1 MLPANAAEL
10 PVLRLKRHEERRLA
24 AGHLWVFSNEID
36 AARTPLSGFQPG
48 ELVRVLTWQD
58 RSLGAAYVNPHSLI
72 CARLLQTE
80 DLPSKPWFERR
91 LRLALAMR
99 ERLYGQPCYRWVYGE
114 ADGLPG
120 LVIDRFG
127 QDCVVQVATAGMQA
141 LLPELLEALRTVG
154 APRRVLLKNDS
165 PLRAL
170 EGLPAQVEWAWGE
183 ADAEATV
190 IEHGAWY
197 GVDLVQGQKTGWFY
211 DQAAN
216 RRRLESYVRPD
227 TRVLDLF
234 CYAGAWGIASARR
247 GAAEVLCVDA
257 SPQALAAVARNARA
271 NDVRVETRA
280 GDAFEVLEA
289 LLQEGRQFDL
299 IIVDPPAFAKRRKD
313 IPAALAAYRRINQL
327 AMRAL
332 APEGILVACSCSYHV
347 GAEDF
352 QGAVARAARAAGRH
366 LQILERGGQSPDHPV
381 HPAIAE
387 SGYLK
392 ALFCRVNH
400 ALS

>member
-1 MLPANAAEL
+1 MLPENAAEL

-36 AARTPLSGFQPG
+36 AARTPLSRFSAG

-58 RSLGAAYVNPHSLI
+58 RSLGVAYVNPHSLI

-80 DLPSKPWFERR
+80 ELPSTPWFERR
-91 LRLALAMR
+91 LRLALALR
-99 ERLYGQPCYRWVYGE
+99 ERLYEQPCYRWVYGE

-120 LVIDRFG
+120 LVIDRFAE
-127 QDCVVQVATAGMQA
+127 DCVVQVATAGMQS

-165 PLRAL
+165 PLRTL
-170 EGLPAQVEWAWGE
+170 EGLQAQVEWAWGE
-183 ADAEATV
+183 TEAAATV
-190 IEHGAWY
+190 IENGARFC
-197 GVDLVQGQKTGWFY
+197 VDLKQGQKTGWFY

-234 CYAGAWGIASARR
+234 CYAGAWGIASARL
-247 GAAEVLCVDA
+247 GAPEVLCVDA
-257 SPQALAAVARNARA
+257 SPQALAAAASNAKA
-271 NDVRVETRA
+271 NDVRVEARA
-280 GDAFEVLEA
+280 GDAFDVLEA
-289 LLQEGRQFDL
+289 LLKEGRQFDL

-313 IPAALAAYRRINQL
+313 VPAALAAYRRINQL
-327 AMRAL
+327 AMRAM
-332 APEGILVACSCSYHV
+332 ASEGILVACSCSYHV
-347 GAEDF
+347 GSDEF
-352 QGAVARAARAAGRH
+352 QGAVARAARTTGRH

-387 SGYLK
+387 SNYLK
-392 ALFCRVNH
+392 ALFCRVNQ

>member
-1 MLPANAAEL
+1 MHPSSAAQL

-36 AARTPLSGFQPG
+36 AARTPLSGLHPG
-48 ELVRVLTWQD
+48 ELVRVMTWQD
-58 RSLGAAYVNPHSLI
+58 RSLGLAYANPHSLI

-80 DLPSKPWFERR
+80 ELPSTSWFERR
-91 LRLALAMR
+91 LRLALELR
-99 ERLYGQPCYRWVYGE
+99 ERLYDQPCYRWVYGE

-141 LLPELLEALRTVG
+141 LLPALLEALREVG
-154 APRRVLLKNDS
+154 KPRRVLLKNDS

-170 EGLPAQVEWAWGE
+170 EGLPAQAEWAWG
-183 ADAEATV
+183 DGQAEATV
-190 IEHGAWY
+190 IEHGARY
-197 GVDLVQGQKTGWFY
+197 AVDLEQGQKTGWFY

-216 RRRLESYVRPD
+216 RRRLATYVRPG

-234 CYAGAWGIASARR
+234 CYAGAWGIASARL
-247 GAAEVLCVDA
+247 GATQVLCVDGSA
-257 SPQALAAVARNARA
+257 QALAAVARNALA
-271 NDVRVETRA
+271 NDVSVQTRA

-313 IPAALAAYRRINQL
+313 VPAALAAYRRINQL

-332 APEGILVACSCSYHV
+332 APEGILVTCSCSYHV
-347 GAEDF
+347 GAAEF
-352 QGAVARAARAAGRH
+352 QIAVTRAARAAGRH

-387 SGYLK
+387 SDYLK
-392 ALFCRVNH
+392 ALFCRVNP